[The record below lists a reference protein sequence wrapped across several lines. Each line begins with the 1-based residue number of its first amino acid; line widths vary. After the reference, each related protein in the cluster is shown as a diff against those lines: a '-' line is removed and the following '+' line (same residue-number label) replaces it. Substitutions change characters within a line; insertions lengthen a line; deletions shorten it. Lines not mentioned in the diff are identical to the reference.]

1 MWWFGDFLYDFLVIW
16 IVIDPIRVL
25 PVFTALTASYD
36 APTRRRMAKVTVLVS
51 LLVLAFF
58 ISLGQ
63 IIIAGMGISLHAFVI
78 AGGVILFL
86 FAVDLVSGQDKPI
99 AVDAADTPMQ
109 LAISPL
115 AIPTLA
121 GPGAM
126 LTVVLRTDNSRVSLL
141 EQIHTAAA
149 VALVLAI
156 TYGLLLV
163 ADPIS
168 RAIGAGGAN
177 VIKRIMGM
185 ILAAYAVTLVLQG
198 LGEWLHLPTLWNPQP
213 S

>member
-1 MWWFGDFLYDFLVIW
+1 MPWWFGDFLYDFLVIW
-16 IVIDPIRVL
+16 IILDPITVL
-25 PVFTALTASYD
+25 PVFIALTGRYD
-36 APTRRRMAKVTVLVS
+36 APTRRRIAGITVLVS
-51 LLVLAFF
+51 LIVLAFF

-63 IIIAGMGISLHAFVI
+63 IIIAGMGISLHAFEV

-86 FAVDLVSGQDKPI
+86 FAVDLVNGRDKPI

-126 LTVVLRTDNSRVSLL
+126 LTVVLRTDNSHVSLL

-156 TYGLLLV
+156 TYGLLLL

-168 RAIGAGGAN
+168 RLIGVAGAS

-185 ILAAYAVTLVLQG
+185 ILAAYAVTLVLRG
-198 LGEWLHLPTLWNPQP
+198 FGEWLHLPPL
-213 S
+213 